1 MQDKNINVFF
11 FIKETKQEL
20 CASYVNHDTGLFAK
34 TKDSPYPCKYYVVI
48 SHNINFTKVKSL
60 LQQVFCFFLLN

>member
-20 CASYVNHDTGLFAK
+20 CVSYVNHDTGLFAK

-48 SHNINFTKVKSL
+48 SAGVL
-60 LQQVFCFFLLN
+60 LFPS